1 MFDSDKWLEIWST
14 VKQNKLRTFLTSF
27 SVFWGIFMLIILL
40 GSGKGLENGIEQEF
54 ASDATNTLWI
64 SGGTTT
70 LAYKGMLPGR
80 RITLRKKDFVA
91 IEKEVLEGDE
101 LAIRK
106 DIWQNNI
113 ISYKNKYV
121 NYDVKC
127 VNPTYAK
134 VENVEIMEGRFLN
147 DLDLKNHR
155 KVICIGYLVRDNLFG
170 VGNDAIGEM
179 VQINSIPFKVVGVF
193 SDSGGDRDVR
203 RVYIPHSTAT
213 KIYGF
218 GDQVGRIPILTTAN
232 VEESKEMEKRIKTKL
247 ASIHKFNPDDPR
259 ALRIWNNLEN
269 YAQFTSLFRMIRLFV
284 WFIGV
289 MTIVAG
295 IVGVSNIMIIVVKE
309 RTKEIGI
316 RKAIGAR
323 PSSIISL
330 ILMESIIITSVAG
343 YMGLV
348 VGTFLLEIISKYM
361 PASDYF
367 ANPEVSLGVAIQA
380 TIVLVFSGAIAG
392 FWPALRAAKIRPI
405 EALRDE

>member
-40 GSGKGLENGIEQEF
+40 GSGKGLENGVQEEF

-64 SGGTTT
+64 NGGTTS
-70 LAYKGMLPGR
+70 LPYKGMLVGR
-80 RITLRKKDFVA
+80 RITLRKKDFDA
-91 IEKEVLEGDE
+91 IKKEILFGDE
-101 LAIRK
+101 VGMRK

-121 NYDVKC
+121 SYDVKC
-127 VNPTYAK
+127 VNPTYGK
-134 VENVEIMEGRFLN
+134 VENVEILEGRYIN
-147 DLDLKNHR
+147 DFDLQNNR

-170 VGNDAIGEM
+170 KDKDAIGKM
-179 VQINSIPFKVVGVF
+179 IQINSIPFKVVGVF
-193 SDSGGDRDVR
+193 TDSGGDRDVR
-203 RVYIPHSTAT
+203 RVYIPYSTAT

-218 GDQVGRIPILTTAN
+218 GDQVGSVPILTSAN

-247 ASIHKFNPDDPR
+247 AAINHFDPKDPR

-269 YAQFTSLFRMIRLFV
+269 FAQFTSLFNMIRLFV
-284 WFIGV
+284 WFIGI

-330 ILMESIIITSVAG
+330 ILMESIVITSVAG

-348 VGTFLLEIISKYM
+348 VGTFLLEFISKYM

-367 ANPEVSLGVAIQA
+367 RNPEVSLGVAIQA
-380 TIVLVFSGAIAG
+380 TVVLVVSGALAG
-392 FWPALRAAKIRPI
+392 FWPALRAARIRPI

>member
-1 MFDSDKWLEIWST
+1 MFDRDKWLEIWST

-40 GSGKGLENGIEQEF
+40 GSGKGLENGVQKEF
-54 ASDATNTLWI
+54 ASDATNTLWVN
-64 SGGTTT
+64 GGITT

-80 RITLRKKDFVA
+80 NIQLNNKDFEA
-91 IEKEVLEGDE
+91 IKKEVLAGDE

-106 DIWQNNI
+106 DIWQNNT
-113 ISYKNKYV
+113 ISYKNKFV
-121 NYDVKC
+121 TYDVKC
-127 VNPTYAK
+127 VNPVYAK
-134 VENVEIMEGRFLN
+134 IENIEMMEGRFVN
-147 DLDLKNHR
+147 ELDLQDSR
-155 KVICIGYLVRDNLFG
+155 KVVCIGYLVRDNLFG
-170 VGNDAIGEM
+170 ENKNPIGEM
-179 VQINSIPFKVVGVF
+179 VKINSIPFKVVGVF
-193 SDSGGDRDVR
+193 TDSGGDRDVR

-213 KIYGF
+213 KVYGF
-218 GDQVGRIPILTTAN
+218 GNKVGRIPILTTAN
-232 VEESKEMEKRIKTKL
+232 VEESLEMEKRIKKSL
-247 ASIHKFNPDDPR
+247 AGIHRFDPEDPR

-269 YAQFTSLFRMIRLFV
+269 YAQFTSLFKMIRLFV
-284 WFIGV
+284 WFIGI

-323 PSSIISL
+323 PSSIVSL
-330 ILMESIIITSVAG
+330 ILMESILITSVAG

-348 VGTFLLEIISKYM
+348 VGTFLLELISKYM

-380 TIVLVFSGAIAG
+380 TVVLVISGALAG
-392 FWPALRAAKIRPI
+392 FWPALRAARIKPI

>member
-1 MFDSDKWLEIWST
+1 MFDRDKWLEIWST

-40 GSGKGLENGIEQEF
+40 GSGKGLENGVEKEF
-54 ASDATNTLWI
+54 ASDATNTLWV
-64 SGGTTT
+64 SGGITT

-80 RITLRKKDFVA
+80 YIQLSNKDFEA
-91 IEKEVLEGDE
+91 IKKEVLPGDE

-106 DIWQNNI
+106 DIWQNNT

-121 NYDVKC
+121 TYDVKC
-127 VNPTYAK
+127 VNPVYAK
-134 VENVEIMEGRFLN
+134 IENVEIQEGRFVN
-147 DLDLKNHR
+147 ELDLRDSR
-155 KVICIGYLVRDNLFG
+155 KVVCIGYLVRDNLFG
-170 VGNDAIGEM
+170 ENKNAIGEM

-193 SDSGGDRDVR
+193 TDSGGDRDVR

-213 KIYGF
+213 KVYGF
-218 GDQVGRIPILTTAN
+218 GDKVGRVPILTTAN
-232 VEESKEMEKRIKTKL
+232 VEESLEMEKRIKKSL
-247 ASIHKFNPDDPR
+247 ASIHRFDPEDPR

-269 YAQFTSLFRMIRLFV
+269 YAQFTSLFKMIRLFV
-284 WFIGV
+284 WFIGI

-330 ILMESIIITSVAG
+330 ILMESILITSVAG

-348 VGTFLLEIISKYM
+348 VGTFLLELISKYM

-380 TIVLVFSGAIAG
+380 TIVLVISGALAG
-392 FWPALRAAKIRPI
+392 FWPALRAARIKPI